1 MAVTTAPRS
10 PAGRTTRGTGLVA
23 VVGREELTAFVGAA
37 LESAGARAEDADLTA
52 QVLVAADAAG
62 AGEHGVVRLGP
73 CVRGLLDGSIDG
85 RARPEIVHRYGA
97 VTVVDAHRGLG
108 QPTLAFA
115 VDRALEQ
122 ARDHGSAMVSVRRSR
137 HVGATD
143 WYSER
148 AARVGAF
155 GIITS
160 SGPGSGT
167 SGRYQPGAESSQLV
181 MCVNQGGMAAPYA
194 GGPPCE
200 LSSVSP
206 SSASPARTRLC
217 LPVGLMEELA
227 RVAALVKVT
236 PVTDLDRR
244 RSPRPPAPRRSAPA
258 LPIRD
263 R

>member
-1 MAVTTAPRS
+1 MAVMTAPRS
-10 PAGRTTRGTGLVA
+10 TAARTRGTGLVA

-85 RARPEIVHRYGA
+85 GARPEIVHRYGA
-97 VTVVDAHRGLG
+97 VTVVDAHHGLG

-115 VDRALEQ
+115 VDQALEQ

-160 SGPGSGT
+160 SGPGSGA
-167 SGRYQPGAESSQLV
+167 SGRYRPGVETSQLV
-181 MCVNQGGMAAPYA
+181 MCVNQSGTGAAHPA
-194 GGPPCE
+194 GPPSE
-200 LSSVSP
+200 LQSVSP
-206 SSASPARTRLC
+206 AAASPTQARLC
-217 LPVGLMEELA
+217 LPATLLEELA
-227 RVAALVKVT
+227 RVAAQG
-236 PVTDLDRR
+236 
-244 RSPRPPAPRRSAPA
+244 
-258 LPIRD
+258 
-263 R
+263 